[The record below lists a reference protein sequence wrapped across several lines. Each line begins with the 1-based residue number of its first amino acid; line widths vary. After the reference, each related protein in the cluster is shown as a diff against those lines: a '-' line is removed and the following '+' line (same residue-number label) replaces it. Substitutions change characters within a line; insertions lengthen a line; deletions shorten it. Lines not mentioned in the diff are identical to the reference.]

1 MIKALKYL
9 DAISLQKEIRTEG
22 HSPLLVI
29 ASDYNAYYIKNTK
42 GHNPATFLINEFIC
56 HYLLKK
62 WDLKTPDIS
71 AIGVDNNILNNSLS
85 QFHKSS
91 FYNNITFGSKQM
103 DNVIELNNFLELTG
117 KRDFNRFN
125 SPADLIKISL
135 FDIWVDNEDR
145 KPTNPNILLQMENNK
160 IDIIAIDN
168 AFTFCSM
175 DYDSLNPNFISNT
188 FNDNLLHSSFVKE
201 IIKYDK
207 KQDNWAKEIKDYY
220 YFCINQCRKDYNEI
234 IKNIPSSLGFNEN
247 LQNSLRLFLFDDK
260 RNKNVLM
267 EFFSRI

>member
-1 MIKALKYL
+1 M
-9 DAISLQKEIRTEG
+9 
-22 HSPLLVI
+22 VI

-117 KRDFNRFN
+117 KRDKR
-125 SPADLIKISL
+125 
-135 FDIWVDNEDR
+135 
-145 KPTNPNILLQMENNK
+145 LL
-160 IDIIAIDN
+160 
-168 AFTFCSM
+168 
-175 DYDSLNPNFISNT
+175 L
-188 FNDNLLHSSFVKE
+188 LLHQS
-201 IIKYDK
+201 
-207 KQDNWAKEIKDYY
+207 
-220 YFCINQCRKDYNEI
+220 
-234 IKNIPSSLGFNEN
+234 
-247 LQNSLRLFLFDDK
+247 
-260 RNKNVLM
+260 M
-267 EFFSRI
+267 